1 MVKKKLLAAI
11 LAAVVMVTTVTDTM
25 APASAAQPAEAAEP
39 VETVLERTK
48 VSNPILSSYPANVTD
63 SDGTDLGGTVLYG
76 GDPSV
81 MVEDDTVYLYTGRD
95 IPIDLS
101 QVDKNGNKVADG
113 YYMFEWQCYTS
124 KDLLNWEYKGVIMSA
139 DKKSITWTSSGTDA
153 WAGQIT
159 YHFDSELKK
168 KFYYFYNCTWDATSD
183 GKQSIGA
190 AVADTPFGWS
200 SAEAKAEY
208 CEAKNI
214 PNNQPELLH
223 FVDLGKPLVK
233 GTFTTE
239 ESSGWNDIDP
249 TVWVE
254 TVDGVEHRYLS
265 WGNSKAFVC
274 ELNDDMISIKD
285 VNGDGKITFGIQ
297 AKGADSTKA
306 DVLEKDTKNL
316 GIFTEAPWIY
326 RRKDADGKP
335 TGPYYFFYAYDWREQ
350 MAYATID
357 DLMDGTFEGHKILMP
372 PTATSNT
379 NHMAVF
385 DFNGKTYFVYH
396 NGSVRGGSG
405 FRRTACITEMHFN
418 EDGSIQPIP
427 ETAIGITG
435 DKPYYLFSNQGR
447 VVSHENYVNSG
458 LDSAYPYM
466 DVKVGTYYQP
476 EKLDASWAI
485 VDGKADTSNQSYVSI
500 QSENKPGL
508 YLTVNDDNNVT
519 LAHDWN
525 YSDGFIKNGFTKPQ
539 GEPNKIT
546 TFDEAMGKAQTFRT
560 VKGLEDSEKA
570 VSFESVAK
578 PGYYLCVDG
587 SGSLVVK
594 ALADCGA
601 SADFYLNEPPES
613 FAVPDNP
620 NKKNDI
626 VDLKINGTVPTK
638 SGHTFECEV
647 PYETKS
653 VQLSFSLQDTKG
665 YATVDGKMR
674 DDLSDITI
682 PLTGLYTKASVC
694 VYSQDRRPR
703 VTYTVIVKK
712 AVSESDITAE
722 LWKNFDFEEQTDSAV
737 AVKKG
742 APGTTPTEAEVEFE
756 YVDGAKG
763 GKAIRLPGEYG
774 LKLCDA
780 AGLSKNYSISYWMKP
795 EVLGTNVDPTLA
807 AGTFA
812 PEYWLN
818 LTFGRSI
825 WSNNGGFI
833 DDAGT
838 LTYEKDKWQ
847 LVTLAVNDNKAKLY
861 VNGEL
866 RGNGSIASDIM
877 GKENAAIYFGVNAW
891 DAYFTGALDDMKI
904 YDGTLSEK
912 DVMTI
917 ASSAIEKPAEL
928 PQPDPTAPVPGGS
941 FADDEVMLPPE
952 KPETPPTDNDKDPS
966 KPAPD
971 KPTTTPDKP
980 TTTPDKPAP
989 APQAKVTKVTVKAAN
1004 QKAGVKTVYLK
1015 KGGKVTLEAAVEGT
1029 GDFNKAVDWSTSK
1042 KNVATVNKGAVKAKG
1057 VGTAKI
1063 TVTSQADKS
1072 KKATITVKVSK
1083 KAVKNKKLTLKAKK
1097 KTLKAGE
1104 TYTVAIKS
1112 MTKKTT
1118 DAVTYKSSKSGVASV
1133 DKFGVVT
1140 AKKAGK
1146 ATITVK
1152 CGKKSAKLALTVKK

>member
-25 APASAAQPAEAAEP
+25 APASTAQAAEPAEP

-48 VSNPILSSYPANVTD
+48 VSNPILSSYPEGVTD
-63 SDGTDLGGTVLYG
+63 TNGTDLGGTVLYG

-81 MVEDDTVYLYTGRD
+81 MVEGDTVYLYTGRD
-95 IPIDLS
+95 IPIDLT
-101 QVDKNGNKVADG
+101 QVDKNGNVVADG

-159 YHFDSELKK
+159 YHYDSEIGK
-168 KFYYFYNCTWDATSD
+168 KFYYFYNCTWDATSG

-200 SAEAKAEY
+200 SAEAKAAY
-208 CEAKNI
+208 CEAKDI

-223 FVDLGKPLVK
+223 FVDIGQPLVK

-254 TVDGVEHRYLS
+254 TVGGVEHRYLS
-265 WGNSKAFVC
+265 WGNGKAFVC

-285 VNGDGKITFGIQ
+285 VNEDTKITFGIQ
-297 AKGADSTKA
+297 KKGADSTTA
-306 DVLEKDTKNL
+306 DVLEKDTTNL

-326 RRKDADGKP
+326 RRKDADGNP

-357 DLMDGTFEGHKILMP
+357 DLMDGTFEEHKILMP

-385 DFNGKTYFVYH
+385 DFKGKTYFVYH

-405 FRRTACITEMHFN
+405 FRRTACITELHFN

-435 DKPYYLFSNQGR
+435 DKPYYLFSNTGA

-458 LDSAYPYM
+458 ADSAYPYM
-466 DVKVGTYYQP
+466 DVKVGAYYQP

-485 VDGKADTSNQSYVSI
+485 VDGKADPSRQSYVSI

-525 YSDGFIKNGFTKPQ
+525 YSDGFIKNGFTKPE
-539 GEPNKIT
+539 GEPSEIT

-560 VKGLEDSEKA
+560 VKGLKDSAKA

-578 PGYYLCVDG
+578 PGYYLCMDNG
-587 SGSLVVK
+587 NLVVK
-594 ALADCGA
+594 ALADCEA
-601 SADFYLNEPPES
+601 NADFYLNTPPS
-613 FAVPDNP
+613 SGSQTPGNP
-620 NKKNDI
+620 GTANDI
-626 VDLKINGTVPTK
+626 SSLKIDDKEVTK
-638 SGHTFECEV
+638 TGHTFDCEV
-647 PYETKS
+647 SPETQS
-653 VQLSFSLQDTKG
+653 VDLAIAVQDTNG
-665 YATVDGKMR
+665 FVTVDGKVADTSR
-674 DDLSDITI
+674 KITI
-682 PLTGLYTKASVC
+682 PLSGIYTKVSLC
-694 VYSQDRRPR
+694 VYSADRKPR
-703 VTYTVIVKK
+703 VTYTVIIKK
-712 AVSESDITAE
+712 NYSESDITSQVF
-722 LWKNFDFEEQTDSAV
+722 KSFGFEEATDGAV
-737 AVKKG
+737 AVEK
-742 APGTTPTEAEVEFE
+742 ASTPTAVANAQYE
-756 YVDGAKG
+756 YVDGAKE
-763 GKAIRLPGEYG
+763 GKAIRLPGTYG

-780 AGLSKNYSISYWMKP
+780 AGLGKNYSVSYWMKP
-795 EVLGTNVDPTLA
+795 EALGSNVDPTLA
-807 AGTFA
+807 AGTFS

-818 LTFGRSI
+818 LTFGRAI
-825 WSNNGGFI
+825 WSRANNNFI
-833 DDAGT
+833 EAGT
-838 LTYEKDKWQ
+838 VTYEKDKWQ
-847 LVTLAVNDNKAKLY
+847 LVTLTVNDNKAKLY

-866 RGNGSIASDIM
+866 VADGAVASDIM
-877 GKENAAIYFGVNAW
+877 GQANAAIYFGVNAW
-891 DAYFTGALDDMKI
+891 DAYFKGSLDEVKI
-904 YDGTLSEK
+904 YNNTLSETE
-912 DVMTI
+912 VMAI
-917 ASSAIEKPAEL
+917 AAAAVEKPAEL
-928 PQPDPTAPVPGGS
+928 PQPDPNAPVSSGVFSDG
-941 FADDEVMLPPE
+941 DIE
-952 KPETPPTDNDKDPS
+952 KPNPGPSTPVTPPDQGGN
-966 KPAPD
+966 KPA
-971 KPTTTPDKP
+971 
-980 TTTPDKPAP
+980 PDKPAP
-989 APQAKVTKVTVKAAN
+989 APQGKVSKVTVKAAN
-1004 QKAGVKTVYLK
+1004 QKAGTKTVYLK
-1015 KGGKVTLEAAVEGT
+1015 KGSKVTLEAAVEGT
-1029 GDFNKAVDWSTSK
+1029 GDFGKAVEWATSK
-1042 KNVATVNKGAVKAKG
+1042 KSVATVNKGVVKAKG

-1063 TVTSQADKS
+1063 TATSQADKS

-1083 KAVKNKKLTLKAKK
+1083 KAVKNKKLTLKVKK
-1097 KTLKAGE
+1097 KTLKVGK

-1118 DAVTYKSSKSGVASV
+1118 DAVTYKSSKSSVAAV
-1133 DKFGVVT
+1133 DKFGVVK
-1140 AKKAGK
+1140 AKKQGK

-1152 CGKKSAKLALTVKK
+1152 CGKKSAKLAVTVKK

>member
-11 LAAVVMVTTVTDTM
+11 LAAVVMLTTVTDTM
-25 APASAAQPAEAAEP
+25 VPASAVQAAEP

-48 VSNPILSSYPANVTD
+48 VSNPILSSYPEGFTD
-63 SDGTDLGGTVLYG
+63 LNGTDLGGTVLYG

-81 MVEDDTVYLYTGRD
+81 MVEGDTVYLYTGRD
-95 IPIDLS
+95 IPIDLT

-159 YHFDSELKK
+159 YHYDSELEK
-168 KFYYFYNCTWDATSD
+168 KFYYFYNCTWDATSG

-200 SAEAKAEY
+200 SVEAKAEY

-223 FVDLGKPLVK
+223 FVDIGQPLVK

-254 TVDGVEHRYLS
+254 TVDNVEHRYLS
-265 WGNSKAFVC
+265 WGNGKAFVC

-285 VNGDGKITFGIQ
+285 VNEDGKITFGIQ
-297 AKGADSTKA
+297 KKGADSMTA
-306 DVLEKDTKNL
+306 DVLEKDTTNL
-316 GIFTEAPWIY
+316 GVFTEAPWIY
-326 RRKDADGKP
+326 RRKEADGTP

-357 DLMDGTFEGHKILMP
+357 DLMDGTFDKYNMLMP

-385 DFNGKTYFVYH
+385 DFKGKTYFVYH

-405 FRRTACITEMHFN
+405 FRRTACITELHFN
-418 EDGSIQPIP
+418 EDGSIKPIP

-435 DKPYYLFSNQGR
+435 DKPYYLFSNTGA

-458 LDSAYPYM
+458 ADSAYPYM
-466 DVKVGTYYQP
+466 DVKVGAYYQP

-485 VDGKADTSNQSYVSI
+485 VDGKADPSKQSYVSI

-508 YLTVNDDNNVT
+508 YLTVNDDNSVT

-525 YSDGFIKNGFTKPQ
+525 YSDGFIKNGYTKPE
-539 GEPNKIT
+539 GEASEIT

-560 VKGLEDSEKA
+560 VKGLKDSAKA

-578 PGYYLCVDG
+578 PGYYLCMDNG
-587 SGSLVVK
+587 NLVVK
-594 ALADCGA
+594 ALAECEA
-601 SADFYLNEPPES
+601 RADFYLNAPPS
-613 FAVPDNP
+613 SGGQTPGNP
-620 NKKNDI
+620 GTANDI
-626 VDLKINGTVPTK
+626 TSLKVDDEEVAKN
-638 SGHTFECEV
+638 GHTFECEV
-647 PYETKS
+647 SPETQS
-653 VQLSFSLQDTKG
+653 VDLAVAVQDANG
-665 YATVDGKMR
+665 FVTVDGKTADTSR
-674 DDLSDITI
+674 KITI
-682 PLTGLYTKASVC
+682 PLSGIYTRVSLC
-694 VYSQDRRPR
+694 VYSADRRPK
-703 VTYTVIVKK
+703 VTYTVIIKK
-712 AVSESDITAE
+712 NYSEEDITSE
-722 LWKNFDFEEQTDSAV
+722 VFKSFSFEEATDEAIAVEKAFPPAAV
-737 AVKKG
+737 AN
-742 APGTTPTEAEVEFE
+742 AEYE

-763 GKAIRLPGEYG
+763 GKAIRLPGTYG

-780 AGLSKNYSISYWMKP
+780 AGLGKDYSVSYWMKP
-795 EVLGTNVDPTLA
+795 EALGTNVDPTLA
-807 AGTFA
+807 AGTFS

-818 LTFGRSI
+818 LTFGRAI
-825 WSNNGGFI
+825 WSKSGSSFVET
-833 DDAGT
+833 GT
-838 LTYEKDKWQ
+838 VAYEKDKWQ
-847 LVTLAVNDNKAKLY
+847 LVTLTVNDNKAKLY

-866 RGNGSIASDIM
+866 IADGAIVSDIM

-891 DAYFTGALDDMKI
+891 DAYFKGSLDEVKI
-904 YDGTLSEK
+904 YNNTLAETE
-912 DVMTI
+912 VMAI
-917 ASSAIEKPAEL
+917 AAAAVEKPAEF
-928 PQPDPTAPVPGGS
+928 PQPDPNAPVSSGVFSDG
-941 FADDEVMLPPE
+941 DIE
-952 KPETPPTDNDKDPS
+952 KPNPDPS
-966 KPAPD
+966 TPVTPTPNPGDNKPAPD
-971 KPTTTPDKP
+971 KPAPTP
-980 TTTPDKPAP
+980 
-989 APQAKVTKVTVKAAN
+989 QGKVTKVTVKAAN

-1015 KGGKVTLEAAVEGT
+1015 KGGKVTLSATVTGT
-1029 GDFNKAVDWSTSK
+1029 GNFDKSVEWSVSK
-1042 KNVATVNKGAVKAKG
+1042 KSVATVTRGVVKAKG

-1063 TVTSQADKS
+1063 TVTSKADKS
-1072 KKATITVKVSK
+1072 KKAAVTVKVSK

-1097 KTLKAGE
+1097 KTLKVGK

-1118 DAVTYKSSKSGVASV
+1118 DAVTYKSSKGSVASV
-1133 DKFGVVT
+1133 DKFGVVK
-1140 AKKAGK
+1140 AKKQGK

-1152 CGKKSAKLALTVKK
+1152 CGKKSAKLAITVKK

>member
-1 MVKKKLLAAI
+1 MVKKKLLAAM

-25 APASAAQPAEAAEP
+25 APAGTAQAAGSAEP
-39 VETVLERTK
+39 VETVIERTK
-48 VSNPILSSYPANVTD
+48 VSNPILSSYPEGVTD
-63 SDGTDLGGTVLYG
+63 SGGTDLGGTVLYG

-101 QVDKNGNKVADG
+101 QVDNKGNVVADG

-124 KDLLNWEYKGVIMSA
+124 TDLLNWEYKGVIMSA

-159 YHFDSELKK
+159 NHYDSELGK
-168 KFYYFYNCTWDATSD
+168 KFYYFYNCTWDATSG

-190 AVADTPFGWS
+190 AVADTPLGWS
-200 SAEAKAEY
+200 SAEAKAAY

-223 FVDLGKPLVK
+223 FVDIGQPLVK

-254 TVDGVEHRYLS
+254 KIGTQEHRYLS
-265 WGNSKAFVC
+265 WGNGKAFVC

-285 VNGDGKITFGIQ
+285 VNEDGNITFGIQ
-297 AKGADSTKA
+297 KKGASTATA
-306 DVLEKDTKNL
+306 DVLEKDTTNL

-326 RRKDADGKP
+326 RRKDADGNP
-335 TGPYYFFYAYDWREQ
+335 TGPYYYFYAYDWREQ

-357 DLMDGTFEGHKILMP
+357 DLMDGTFEEHKILMP

-385 DFNGKTYFVYH
+385 DFKGKTYFVYH

-405 FRRTACITEMHFN
+405 FRRTACITELHFN

-435 DKPYYLFSNQGR
+435 DKPYYLFSNTGA

-458 LDSAYPYM
+458 ADSAYPYM
-466 DVKVGTYYQP
+466 DVKVGAYYQP

-485 VDGKADTSNQSYVSI
+485 VDGKADPSKQSYVSI

-508 YLTVNDDNNVT
+508 YMTVNDDNSVT

-525 YSDGFIKNGFTKPQ
+525 YSDGFIKNGYTKPA
-539 GEPNKIT
+539 GEPSEIT

-560 VKGLEDSEKA
+560 VKGLKDSAKA

-578 PGYYLCVDG
+578 PGYYLCMDNG
-587 SGSLVVK
+587 NLVVK
-594 ALADCGA
+594 ALADCVDGG
-601 SADFYLNEPPES
+601 ADFYLNQPPS
-613 FAVPDNP
+613 SGSQTPGNP
-620 NKKNDI
+620 GTANDI
-626 VDLKINGTVPTK
+626 TSLKVDDKEVAK
-638 SGHTFECEV
+638 VGHTFECEV
-647 PYETKS
+647 SPETQS
-653 VQLSFSLQDTKG
+653 VDLTIAAQDANG
-665 YATVDGKMR
+665 FVTVDGKLADTSR
-674 DDLSDITI
+674 KITI
-682 PLTGLYTKASVC
+682 PLSGIYTRASLC
-694 VYSQDRRPR
+694 VYSADRKPR
-703 VTYTVIVKK
+703 VTYTVIIKK
-712 AVSESDITAE
+712 NYSEEDITSE
-722 LWKNFDFEEQTDSAV
+722 EFKSFGFEEATDGAV
-737 AVKKG
+737 AVEK
-742 APGTTPTEAEVEFE
+742 ASVPTAVANAEYE

-763 GKAIRLPGEYG
+763 GKAIRLPGTYG

-780 AGLSKNYSISYWMKP
+780 AGLGKDYSVSYWMKP
-795 EVLGTNVDPTLA
+795 EVLGSNVDPTLA
-807 AGTFA
+807 AGTFN
-812 PEYWLN
+812 PQYWLN

-825 WSNNGGFI
+825 WSNNGNFI
-833 DDAGT
+833 DDAGV

-847 LVTLAVNDNKAKLY
+847 LVTLTVNDTKAKLY

-866 RGNGSIASDIM
+866 KGNGSIASDIM
-877 GKENAAIYFGVNAW
+877 GKANAAIYFGVNAW
-891 DAYFTGALDDMKI
+891 DAYFKGSLDEVKI
-904 YDGTLSEK
+904 YNNTLSETE
-912 DVMTI
+912 VMAI
-917 ASSAIEKPAEL
+917 AAAAVEKPEEFQ
-928 PQPDPTAPVPGGS
+928 QPDPNAPVSSGIFSDGDIEAPTPDPG
-941 FADDEVMLPPE
+941 DEDPGNQGPGNQDPGNQ
-952 KPETPPTDNDKDPS
+952 KPGEQDPS
-966 KPAPD
+966 
-971 KPTTTPDKP
+971 TPS
-980 TTTPDKPAP
+980 
-989 APQAKVTKVTVKAAN
+989 QGKVTKVTVKAAN

-1015 KGGKVTLEAAVEGT
+1015 KGGKVTLSAAVTGT
-1029 GDFNKAVDWSTSK
+1029 GNFDKSVDWSVSK
-1042 KNVATVNKGAVKAKG
+1042 KSVATVTRGVVKAKG

-1063 TVTSQADKS
+1063 TATSKADKS
-1072 KKATITVKVSK
+1072 KKATVTVKVSK

-1097 KTLKAGE
+1097 KTLKVGK
-1104 TYTVAIKS
+1104 TYTVSIKS
-1112 MTKKTT
+1112 MTAKTT
-1118 DAVTYKSSKSGVASV
+1118 EVVTYKSSKSGVAAV

-1152 CGKKSAKLALTVKK
+1152 CGKKSAKLAVTVKK

>member
-25 APASAAQPAEAAEP
+25 APASAVQAAEAAEP
-39 VETVLERTK
+39 VEIALERTK
-48 VSNPILSSYPANVTD
+48 VSNPILSSYPENVTD
-63 SDGTDLGGTVLYG
+63 SDGTELGGTVLYG

-81 MVEDDTVYLYTGRD
+81 MVEGDTVYLYTGRD

-101 QVDKNGNKVADG
+101 QVDGNGNKVDDG

-139 DKKSITWTSSGTDA
+139 DKKSITWANTGTDA

-159 YHFDSELKK
+159 NHYDSELKK
-168 KFYYFYNCTWDATSD
+168 KFYYFYNCTWDATSE

-190 AVADTPFGWS
+190 AVADTPLGWS
-200 SAEAKAEY
+200 SAEAKAAY

-214 PNNQPELLH
+214 PNKQPELLH
-223 FVDLGKPLVK
+223 FVDLGKPLIK

-265 WGNSKAFVC
+265 WGNGKVFVC

-285 VNGDGKITFGIQ
+285 MNGDGKTTFGIQ
-297 AKGADSTKA
+297 AKGADSAKA
-306 DVLEKDTKNL
+306 DVIEKDTANL
-316 GIFTEAPWIY
+316 GVFTEAPWIY
-326 RRKDADGKP
+326 RRKEADGSP

-385 DFNGKTYFVYH
+385 DFKGKTYFVYH

-405 FRRTACITEMHFN
+405 FRRTACITELHFN

-447 VVSHENYVNSG
+447 VISHENYVNSG
-458 LDSAYPYM
+458 ADSAYPYM

-485 VDGKADTSNQSYVSI
+485 VDGKADPSKQSYVSI

-508 YLTVNDDNNVT
+508 YLTVNDDNHVT

-539 GEPNKIT
+539 GTPSKIT

-560 VKGLEDSEKA
+560 VKGLTDSAKA

-578 PGYYLCVDG
+578 PGYYLCVDD
-587 SGSLVVK
+587 SGNLVVK
-594 ALADCGA
+594 ALADCEG
-601 SADFYLNEPPES
+601 SADFYLNEPPAGSE
-613 FAVPDNP
+613 VPSNP

-626 VDLKINGTVPTK
+626 TDLKINNTVPAK
-638 SGHTFECEV
+638 SGHTFELEV
-647 PYETKS
+647 PYETED
-653 VQLSFSLQDTKG
+653 VELSFALQDSKG
-665 YATVDGKMR
+665 FATVDGKMR
-674 DDLSDITI
+674 DDLSGITI
-682 PLTGLYTKASVC
+682 PLTGLYTRVSIC

-712 AVSESDITAE
+712 AVGESDITADP
-722 LWKNFDFEEQTDSAV
+722 WKNFDFEGQTDDAV

-742 APGTTPTEAEVEFE
+742 ASGTTPAEAEVEFE
-756 YVDGAKG
+756 YVDGPNG
-763 GKAIRLPGEYG
+763 GNAIRLPGEYG
-774 LKLCDA
+774 LKLCEA
-780 AGLSKNYSISYWMKP
+780 AGLSEDYSISYWMKP

-807 AGTFA
+807 AGTFN
-812 PEYWLN
+812 PQYWLN

-825 WSNNGGFI
+825 WSNNGSFI

-838 LTYEKDKWQ
+838 LAYEKDKWQ
-847 LVTLAVNDNKAKLY
+847 LVTLTVKGNKAKLY
-861 VNGEL
+861 VNGQL
-866 RGNGSIASDIM
+866 KGDGSIAPDIM
-877 GKENAAIYFGVNAW
+877 GQDNAAIYFGVNAW
-891 DAYFTGALDDMKI
+891 DAYFTGALDDVKI

-912 DVMTI
+912 GVMALAVST
-917 ASSAIEKPAEL
+917 IEKPAEL
-928 PQPDPTAPVPGGS
+928 PQPDPTVPVLGGA
-941 FADDEVMLPPE
+941 FADDGVMLPAEP
-952 KPETPPTDNDKDPS
+952 PAETGKDPS
-966 KPAPD
+966 DPTPNKPDP
-971 KPTTTPDKP
+971 TPDKP
-980 TTTPDKPAP
+980 DPTPDKPVSV
-989 APQAKVTKVTVKAAN
+989 PQGKVTKVTVKAAN
-1004 QKAGVKTVYLK
+1004 QKAGAKTVYLK

-1029 GDFNKAVDWSTSK
+1029 GDYGKAVDWATSK
-1042 KNVATVNKGAVKAKG
+1042 KNVAAVNKGVVTAKG
-1057 VGTAKI
+1057 TGTAKI

-1097 KTLKAGE
+1097 TTLKVGK
-1104 TYTVAIKS
+1104 TYTVTIKS

-1152 CGKKSAKLALTVKK
+1152 CGKKSAKLAVTVKK

>member
-11 LAAVVMVTTVTDTM
+11 LAAVVMLTTATDTM
-25 APASAAQPAEAAEP
+25 VPASAVQAAEP

-48 VSNPILSSYPANVTD
+48 VSNPILSSYPAHVTD

-81 MVEDDTVYLYTGRD
+81 MVEGDTVYLYTGRD
-95 IPIDLS
+95 IPIDLT

-159 YHFDSELKK
+159 YHYDSELEK
-168 KFYYFYNCTWDATSD
+168 KFYYFYNCTWDATSG

-200 SAEAKAEY
+200 SVEAKAEY

-223 FVDLGKPLVK
+223 FVDIGQPLVK

-239 ESSGWNDIDP
+239 ESSAWNDIDP

-254 TVDGVEHRYLS
+254 TVDNVEHRYLS
-265 WGNSKAFVC
+265 WGNGKAFVC

-285 VNGDGKITFGIQ
+285 VNEDGKITFGIQ
-297 AKGADSTKA
+297 KKGADSMTA
-306 DVLEKDTKNL
+306 DVLEKDTANL

-326 RRKDADGKP
+326 RRKEADGTP

-357 DLMDGTFEGHKILMP
+357 DLMDGTFEKYNMLMP

-385 DFNGKTYFVYH
+385 DFKGKTYFVYH

-405 FRRTACITEMHFN
+405 FRRTACITELHFN
-418 EDGSIQPIP
+418 EDGSIKPIP

-458 LDSAYPYM
+458 ADSAYPYM

-485 VDGKADTSNQSYVSI
+485 VDGKADTSKQSYVSI

-525 YSDGFIKNGFTKPQ
+525 YSDGFIKDGFTKPQ

-560 VKGLEDSEKA
+560 VKGLKDSEKA

-578 PGYYLCVDG
+578 PGYYLCIDDG
-587 SGSLVVK
+587 GNLVVK
-594 ALADCGA
+594 ALADCEA
-601 SADFYLNEPPES
+601 NADFYLNEPPAS
-613 FAVPDNP
+613 SVVPNNP

-626 VDLKINGTVPTK
+626 SDLKINNTVPTK

-647 PYETKS
+647 PYEAKS

-674 DDLSDITI
+674 DDLSGITI
-682 PLTGLYTKASVC
+682 PLTGLYTKASIC

-703 VTYTVIVKK
+703 VTYTVIIRK
-712 AVSESDITAE
+712 AVSESDITAD
-722 LWKNFDFEEQTDSAV
+722 LWKNFDFEEQTDAAV

-742 APGTTPTEAEVEFE
+742 APGTTPAEAEVEYE

-774 LKLCDA
+774 LRLCESD
-780 AGLSKNYSISYWMKP
+780 GLSKNYSISYWMKP

-825 WSNNGGFI
+825 WSGTGGGKFV

-866 RGNGSIASDIM
+866 KGNGSIAPDIM
-877 GKENAAIYFGVNAW
+877 GRENAAIYFGVNAW

-912 DVMTI
+912 GVMAL
-917 ASSAIEKPAEL
+917 ASAAIEKPAEI

-941 FADDEVMLPPE
+941 FADDGVMLPAEP
-952 KPETPPTDNDKDPS
+952 PVTPPTDTDKEPG

-971 KPTTTPDKP
+971 KPAPTP
-980 TTTPDKPAP
+980 
-989 APQAKVTKVTVKAAN
+989 QGKVTKVTVKAAN

-1015 KGGKVTLEAAVEGT
+1015 KGGKVTLSATVTGT
-1029 GDFNKAVDWSTSK
+1029 GNFDKSVDWSVSK
-1042 KNVATVNKGAVKAKG
+1042 KSVATVTRGVVKAKG

-1063 TVTSQADKS
+1063 TVTSKADKS
-1072 KKATITVKVSK
+1072 KKAAVTVKVSK

-1097 KTLKAGE
+1097 KTLKVGK

-1118 DAVTYKSSKSGVASV
+1118 DAVTYKSSKGSVASV
-1133 DKFGVVT
+1133 DKFGVVK
-1140 AKKAGK
+1140 AKKQGK

-1152 CGKKSAKLALTVKK
+1152 CGKKSAKLAITVKK